1 MGKLMVTTYLLLNQ
15 KRYNLK
21 SNKKMK
27 KYISGLAFIL
37 VILSACN
44 VSKNVETPK
53 PALPDTFR
61 NAAATTDT
69 SSVADIP
76 WKSFFTDATLQKL
89 IDSAIV
95 KNYDMQVAIKNI
107 ESAQLL
113 VKQVKWNN
121 VPQVDVNVT
130 ANTTRPSD
138 NSVTGLSLSQYGI
151 GTKHIEDYSA
161 NVSLSWEADIWG
173 KIRNQ
178 SKSAVAAYLQTAEA
192 KKAIQTSIVANVS
205 QGYFNLLMLDDQ
217 LDIAKKN
224 VALNDSTL
232 RIIKLQYDA
241 GQVTSLAVQQ
251 AQAQQLVAAELVP
264 QFEQDIT
271 LQENALQIL
280 AGQLPGKV
288 ERNAKLNDIS
298 FNENLSAGLPSA
310 IVSRRPDV
318 RSQELALTIANA
330 NVGINKAAMYPAL
343 RITAEGGINSF
354 KASNWFNIPA
364 SLFGVVGG
372 SVLQPLLDHKELKT
386 KYDVAKV
393 EREKT
398 VIQFRQSVL
407 VAVGEVSDAMVK
419 IEKLKSQQTIAANR
433 VQTLQ
438 QATSNANLLFKNGMA
453 NYLEVI
459 TAQSNVLQSEL
470 DLASIKRSQL
480 SAVSELYKALGGG
493 WK

>member
-1 MGKLMVTTYLLLNQ
+1 
-15 KRYNLK
+15 
-21 SNKKMK
+21 MK
-27 KYISGLAFIL
+27 TYISGLALAL
-37 VILSACN
+37 VLLSACT

-53 PALPDTFR
+53 PALPESFG
-61 NAAATTDT
+61 NVAATTDT

-76 WKSFFTDATLQKL
+76 WKSFFTDVTLQKL

-95 KNYDMQVAIKNI
+95 KNYDMQIAIKNL
-107 ESAQLL
+107 EASDLL

-121 VPQVDVNVT
+121 VPQVDLGVT
-130 ANTTRPSD
+130 ANTQRPSD
-138 NSVTGLSLSQYGI
+138 NSLNGVSLAQAGI
-151 GTKHIEDYSA
+151 KTKHIEDYSA

-178 SKSAVAAYLQTAEA
+178 NKTAVATYLQTAEA
-192 KKAIQTSIVANVS
+192 KKLVQTNIVASVS
-205 QGYFNLLMLDDQ
+205 QGYYNLLMLDDQ
-217 LDIAKKN
+217 LGIAKSN

-251 AQAQQLVAAELVP
+251 AEAQRQAAAELVP
-264 QFEQDIT
+264 QFERDIT

-280 AGQLPGKV
+280 AGSLPGRI
-288 ERNAKLNDIS
+288 ETTASLNDIR
-298 FNENLSAGLPSA
+298 FADNLSTGVPSA
-310 IVSRRPDV
+310 ILSRRPDV

-330 NVGINKAAMYPAL
+330 NVGINKAEMYPAL

-364 SLFGVVGG
+364 SLFGIVGG
-372 SVLQPLLDHKELKT
+372 SLVQPLLDHKQLKT
-386 KYDVAKV
+386 NFQVAKV
-393 EREKT
+393 NREKT
-398 VIQFRQSVL
+398 VIQFRQTVL

-419 IEKLKSQQTIAANR
+419 IEKLKAQQSIAEDR
-433 VQTLQ
+433 LKTLQ
-438 QATSNANLLFKNGMA
+438 KAISNSNLLFQNGLA

-459 TAQSNVLQSEL
+459 TAQGNVLQSEL
-470 DLASIKRSQL
+470 ELASIKRSEL

-493 WK
+493 WR